1 VKRAVAGRLRGGP
14 ESELVFN
21 AIKQEQRHEEQ
32 NKAKNKKKQKN
43 KLKTCSYTQW
53 LTE

>member
-32 NKAKNKKKQKN
+32 NKAKSKKKHKIN
-43 KLKTCSYTQW
+43 SKHVVIPKG
-53 LTE
+53 

>member
-1 VKRAVAGRLRGGP
+1 MKRAVAGRLRGGP

-32 NKAKNKKKQKN
+32 NKAKSKKKTQN
-43 KLKTCSYTQW
+43 KLKACSYTQR